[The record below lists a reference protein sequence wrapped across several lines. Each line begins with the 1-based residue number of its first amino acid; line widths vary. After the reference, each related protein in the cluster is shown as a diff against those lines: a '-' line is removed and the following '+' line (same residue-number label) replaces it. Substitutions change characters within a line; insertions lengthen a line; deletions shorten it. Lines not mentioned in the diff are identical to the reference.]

1 MGERYL
7 ARIRSRQVSHDAPGR
22 HPQPAAL
29 RHRPPEHRLRPALA
43 RPAASATD
51 ALADTELLDRVGLVD
66 QADQVVSTMS
76 GGQRQRLALACAVST
91 APRLLLADE
100 PTSQLSHADRDHV
113 LHLIHSLGDDFGTTI
128 VVVTHQPEVAATFPR
143 TVTMKGGRVGAEG
156 HGGSE
161 YAVVGE
167 DGVLHLPGHIAAE
180 WPPGTLVRFED
191 DEQGRIIVTRA
202 SARGTRH
209 DLSGFSPARWRPRP
223 RCGSTPSPTSPGA
236 RCSTTSA
243 SPSPPG
249 KVTALSGP
257 SGSGKTTLLSIAG
270 GLLEPT
276 SGTAELDGQEMWTGS
291 GDPLPEV
298 AFVLQVY
305 GLVPILSARE
315 NVSIALRARG
325 TAPADA
331 DEAAEAALARFGIA
345 DLGERQVEELSGGQM
360 QRVACARGFVVGADV
375 LLADEPT
382 SELDEGN
389 RGVVLAELREEAA
402 RGAVVVVATH
412 DPAVVEACD
421 LHIALDEGRVVR

>member
-1 MGERYL
+1 MSTGTSTPTQE
-7 ARIRSRQVSHDAPGR
+7 
-22 HPQPAAL
+22 
-29 RHRPPEHRLRPALA
+29 RPAQRTGL
-43 RPAASATD
+43 RLDSITYVN
-51 ALADTELLDRVGLVD
+51 TRTLLDD
-66 QADQVVSTMS
+66 VS
-76 GGQRQRLALACAVST
+76 
-91 APRLLLADE
+91 
-100 PTSQLSHADRDHV
+100 
-113 LHLIHSLGDDFGTTI
+113 
-128 VVVTHQPEVAATFPR
+128 VAFP
-143 TVTMKGGRVGAEG
+143 A
-156 HGGSE
+156 
-161 YAVVGE
+161 
-167 DGVLHLPGHIAAE
+167 
-180 WPPGTLVRFED
+180 
-191 DEQGRIIVTRA
+191 
-202 SARGTRH
+202 
-209 DLSGFSPARWRPRP
+209 
-223 RCGSTPSPTSPGA
+223 
-236 RCSTTSA
+236 
-243 SPSPPG
+243 G

-276 SGTAELDGQEMWTGS
+276 SGTAKLDGRPVWTGS
-291 GDPLPEV
+291 GDPLPAV

-325 TAPADA
+325 AAPADA

-360 QRVACARGFVVGADV
+360 QRVACARGFVVAADV

-389 RGVVLAELREEAA
+389 RAVVLAELREEAA